1 MPGADAAG
9 TGIGLLVIGTNHRTS
24 PIALRDR
31 FALVEAEMSAALEGL
46 RGAGL
51 GELALIATC
60 DRVEL
65 VTTSDAGDRTAAL
78 FVELLAERTG
88 LAPATIAAGLY
99 RHEGAAALRHVFAVT
114 CALDGLVIG
123 EPQVLGQVK
132 AAHRLAAE
140 LGLAGAA
147 LEAVFS
153 AAYAAAR
160 RVRRDTRIAE
170 RPVSIA
176 AAALQLAR
184 DIHGDLDRC
193 EALLLGPA
201 EMGELIADQFRR
213 AGLARLVVCGPPA
226 RAERAAQRFTCN
238 LLPLEELDD
247 ALASADIV
255 IASLGSGRA
264 VLTVPRVAAVLRRR
278 PRRPIFVIDAAI
290 PADAESAVNDLDG
303 AFLYDLGDLERT
315 ALAGRAVREAASAE
329 AWRILDAE
337 LLAFAERRAA
347 RRAAPAVVALRRHV
361 EALRRQALCE
371 AGGDAE
377 VATRLLANRLLHD
390 PSEVLRELAG
400 ASPGEIAAID
410 HLLRRLFRLDGEEE
424 ERTE

>member
-9 TGIGLLVIGTNHRTS
+9 TGIALLVIGTSHRTS
-24 PIALRDR
+24 PVALRDR
-31 FALVEAEMSAALEGL
+31 FALVEAELSAALEGL
-46 RGAGL
+46 RGSAL
-51 GELALIATC
+51 GEAALIATC

-65 VTTSDAGDRTAAL
+65 VTTSADGEQVAAR
-78 FVELLAERTG
+78 FVALLAEHTG
-88 LAPATIAAGLY
+88 FAAPAIAAGLY
-99 RHEGAAALRHVFAVT
+99 RHEGAAALRHIFAVAS
-114 CALDGLVIG
+114 ALDGLVLG

-140 LGLAGAA
+140 LGLAGAE

-160 RVRRDTRIAE
+160 RVRRETRIAE

-193 EALLLGPA
+193 AALLLGPG
-201 EMGELIADQFRR
+201 EMGELIAEQFGR

-226 RAERAAQRFTCN
+226 RAERAAQRFGCN
-238 LLPLEELDD
+238 LLPLDELDEG
-247 ALASADIV
+247 LAAADIV
-255 IASLGSGRA
+255 IAALGSGRA
-264 VLTVPRVAAVLRRR
+264 VLTVPRVAAALRRR

-290 PADAESAVNDLDG
+290 PADAEPAVNDLDG

-329 AWRILDAE
+329 AWRIIDAE
-337 LLAFAERRAA
+337 LAAFGVRRAA
-347 RRAAPAVVALRRHV
+347 RRAVPAVVALRRHV
-361 EALRRQALCE
+361 EALRRQALEE

-377 VATRLLANRLLHD
+377 AATRLLANRLLHD

-400 ASPGEIAAID
+400 ASAGEIAAIED
-410 HLLRRLFRLDGEEE
+410 LLRRLFRLGGEGEEN
-424 ERTE
+424 TE

>member
-1 MPGADAAG
+1 MPGAAAAG
-9 TGIGLLVIGTNHRTS
+9 TGIALLVIGTNHRTS
-24 PIALRDR
+24 PLALRDR
-31 FALVEAEMSAALEGL
+31 FALVEAELSPALEGL

-51 GELALIATC
+51 GELALMATC

-65 VTTSDAGDRTAAL
+65 VTTSDDGDRAAML
-78 FVELLAERTG
+78 FIDLLAERTG
-88 LAPATIAAGLY
+88 FAAAAVAAGLY
-99 RHEGAAALRHVFAVT
+99 RHEGEAALRHLFAVT
-114 CALDGLVIG
+114 SALDSLVIG

-147 LEAVFS
+147 LETIFS

-160 RVRRDTRIAE
+160 RVRRETRIAE

-226 RAERAAQRFTCN
+226 RAERAAQRFVCN
-238 LLPLEELDD
+238 QLPLDELDD
-247 ALASADIV
+247 ALAAADIV

-264 VLTVPRVAAVLRRR
+264 VLTVPRVAAALRRR

-290 PADAESAVNDLDG
+290 PPDAEPAVNDLDG

-315 ALAGRAVREAASAE
+315 VLAGRAVREAASAE

-337 LLAFAERRAA
+337 LAAFGA
-347 RRAAPAVVALRRHV
+347 RRASRRAVPAVVALRAHV
-361 EALRRQALCE
+361 EALRRHALEE

-377 VATRLLANRLLHD
+377 AATRLLANRLLHA
-390 PSEVLRELAG
+390 PSEVLRELAD
-400 ASPGEIAAID
+400 ASPGETAAIED
-410 HLLRRLFRLDGEEE
+410 LLRRLFRLGGKGE

>member
-9 TGIGLLVIGTNHRTS
+9 TGNALLVIGTNHRTS
-24 PIALRDR
+24 PVALRDR
-31 FALVEAEMSAALEGL
+31 FALVEAELSAALDGL
-46 RGAGL
+46 HGAGL
-51 GELALIATC
+51 GEAVLIATC

-65 VTTSDAGDRTAAL
+65 VTTSIDSEQVAAR
-78 FVELLAERTG
+78 FVTLLAERTG
-88 LAPATIAAGLY
+88 FPAPAIATGLY
-99 RHEGAAALRHVFAVT
+99 RHEGAAALRHVFAVAS
-114 CALDGLVIG
+114 ALDGLVIG

-132 AAHRLAAE
+132 VAHRLAAE
-140 LGLAGAA
+140 QGLAGTE

-160 RVRRDTRIAE
+160 HVRRETRIAE

-193 EALLLGPA
+193 AALLIGPG
-201 EMGELIADQFRR
+201 EMGELIADQFGR

-226 RAERAAQRFTCN
+226 RAERAAQRFGCN
-238 LLPLEELDD
+238 LLPLDELDEG
-247 ALASADIV
+247 LAAADIV
-255 IASLGSGRA
+255 IAALGSGRA
-264 VLTVPRVAAVLRRR
+264 VLTVPRVAAALRRR

-290 PADAESAVNDLDG
+290 PADAEPAVNDLDG
-303 AFLYDLGDLERT
+303 AFLYDLGDLERA
-315 ALAGRAVREAASAE
+315 ALAGRAVREAASTE
-329 AWRILDAE
+329 AWRIVDAE
-337 LLAFAERRAA
+337 LAAFAERRAA
-347 RRAAPAVVALRRHV
+347 RRAVPAVVALRRHV
-361 EALRRQALCE
+361 EALRRQALDE

-377 VATRLLANRLLHD
+377 AATRLFANRLLHD

-400 ASPGEIAAID
+400 ASPGEIAAIED
-410 HLLRRLFRLDGEEE
+410 LLRRLFRLSGEGE